1 MLTRMAMD
9 RQVILAAVLLL
20 GTALAHAETRT
31 AVFAGGCFWC
41 VEALYQETEGVID
54 AVSGFTGGTH
64 PNPTYSGAHTG
75 HYEAVLVTYDP
86 AVIDYSRLLTLFW
99 LNVDPVDA
107 RGQFCDKGESYRS
120 AIFVTPEQRS
130 LAEASLVQ
138 VVAQFDEP
146 VATRVLPVAKFFPVE
161 KYHQDY
167 YLKNPIRYKFYRTSC
182 RRDAR
187 LREVWAERSA
197 P

>member
-1 MLTRMAMD
+1 MD